1 MSVRKKEKLFEK
13 FLSQTNNLVDISIW
27 SGFKSWVSRWW
38 ERCEVD
44 NYHIYQSGIHLF
56 EKVLWFLGRS
66 FRTFP
71 LNLPN
76 FWNFSCLLKN
86 LKSSLGSLD
95 VLLYCGSWTTSNKA
109 FWNWRFTV
117 RKHFMNFNFGFHV
130 LVLKTL
136 SPLKAKNLNFNYYR
150 FWKEKIWKSLVCRI
164 KAIKRDLN

>member
-13 FLSQTNNLVDISIW
+13 FLPQTNNLVDISIW

-56 EKVLWFLGRS
+56 EKVLWFLGKS
-66 FRTFP
+66 LRTFP

-86 LKSSLGSLD
+86 LKKLLRIIRSIIILWIINNVQQSLLELTIHSQ
-95 VLLYCGSWTTSNKA
+95 KA
-109 FWNWRFTV
+109 FYEFQLRFSCV
-117 RKHFMNFNFGFHV
+117 S
-130 LVLKTL
+130 LKNSVTIE
-136 SPLKAKNLNFNYYR
+136 S
-150 FWKEKIWKSLVCRI
+150 
-164 KAIKRDLN
+164 